1 MAVGVLLLLLLAPP
15 PFAPPALLERTRG
28 RLFLRKS
35 RDGLVA
41 VAAAGADLGD
51 VAAAVGE
58 EEAAAAE
65 AFFLRVRTW
74 IGLFGGWVDE
84 RSEWVVDL
92 HRIEP
97 NRTLAFEARQART
110 MMSWCLA
117 GLARLLPVAS

>member
-58 EEAAAAE
+58 EAAAAE

-92 HRIEP
+92 HRTEP
-97 NRTLAFEARQART
+97 NRIEPWHLRHGRH
-110 MMSWCLA
+110 
-117 GLARLLPVAS
+117 LP